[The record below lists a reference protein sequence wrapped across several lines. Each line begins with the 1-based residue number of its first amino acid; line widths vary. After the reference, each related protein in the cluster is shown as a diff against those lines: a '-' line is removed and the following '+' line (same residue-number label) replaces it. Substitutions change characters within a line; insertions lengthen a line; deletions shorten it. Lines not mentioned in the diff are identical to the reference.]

1 MVFYKETI
9 INDLIIELLPK
20 KSGSRLKLSR
30 PDSDC
35 LEHTFQIN
43 EQFFLKVN
51 SGRFQLTS
59 TKVYNNTLL

>member
-20 KSGSRLKLSR
+20 KSGSRLKQGSLSR

-43 EQFFLKVN
+43 EQIF
-51 SGRFQLTS
+51 
-59 TKVYNNTLL
+59 

>member
-43 EQFFLKVN
+43 EQIFFKK
-51 SGRFQLTS
+51 S
-59 TKVYNNTLL
+59 